1 MSNFRSWIGLCI
13 ISLLLT
19 GAFIFFC
26 YQMVSIMETTIT
38 IQMEQYGI

>member
-1 MSNFRSWIGLCI
+1 MSNFRSWLGLCV

-26 YQMVSIMETTIT
+26 YQIVSIMEAAIS
-38 IQMEQYGI
+38 IQIEEIYE